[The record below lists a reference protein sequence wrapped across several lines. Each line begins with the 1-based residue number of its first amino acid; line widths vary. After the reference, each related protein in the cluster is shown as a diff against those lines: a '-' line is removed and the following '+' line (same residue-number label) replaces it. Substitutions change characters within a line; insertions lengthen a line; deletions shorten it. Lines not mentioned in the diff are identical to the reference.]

1 MTGFYKK
8 RNTELNWVKGKD
20 KLEKTL
26 TIEVGKAAHTRYLM
40 FSLLVF
46 LITKFSANGLMVS
59 KNVQFWNSLWVCPLF
74 SRMFMKIFRLI
85 LVKSLTGSVTV
96 YLFCVAFSNE
106 LKKNHNSF
114 D

>member
-26 TIEVGKAAHTRYLM
+26 TIEVRKAAHTRYLM

-59 KNVQFWNSLWVCPLF
+59 KNVQF
-74 SRMFMKIFRLI
+74 
-85 LVKSLTGSVTV
+85 
-96 YLFCVAFSNE
+96 
-106 LKKNHNSF
+106 
-114 D
+114 